1 MPRLFV
7 YDTGRPKTTR
17 FTIAFARG
25 VIRQGHKAPNRAW
38 EVKHMPIQQYLSE
51 GLPKNI
57 VPGKDAVATL
67 GILRGT
73 GLLLQ
78 EAKQQGIDYY

>member
-25 VIRQGHKAPNRAW
+25 VIKQGHKAPNRAW
-38 EVKHMPIQQYLSE
+38 EVKHIPIQQYLAE

-73 GLLLQ
+73 GLRL
-78 EAKQQGIDYY
+78 